1 MRKIFRAL
9 VTCALPVIISACASS
24 HVIVGQTRTP
34 IQPDQVKVYL
44 QPPAK
49 YETIALLEANDM
61 GANGFSQQSRVNKV
75 MKRLK
80 KEAASLGA
88 NGIVLQGM
96 GSEYAGSVG
105 SGFATGNGGFATGM
119 GWSAAQMRKVGQAT
133 AIYVDPA
140 TKQATQ

>member
-1 MRKIFRAL
+1 MKVVKILAL
-9 VTCALPVIISACASS
+9 SVIFGALTACASS
-24 HVIVGQTRTP
+24 HVIVGTTRAP
-34 IQPDQVKVYL
+34 IQPDQVKIYL

-49 YETIALLEANDM
+49 YETVALLEANDM

-105 SGFATGNGGFATGM
+105 TGFASGNGGFASGV
-119 GWSAAQMRKVGQAT
+119 GFSAAQMRKVGQAT
-133 AIYVDPA
+133 AIYVDPSVV
-140 TKQATQ
+140 QPTQ

>member
-1 MRKIFRAL
+1 MNAVKILAL
-9 VTCALPVIISACASS
+9 GVMFGALAACASS
-24 HVIVGQTRTP
+24 HVIVGTTRAP
-34 IQPDQVKVYL
+34 IQPDQVKIYL

-49 YETIALLEANDM
+49 FETVALLEANDM

-105 SGFATGNGGFATGM
+105 TGFASGNGGFATGM
-119 GWSAAQMRKVGQAT
+119 GFSAAQMHKVGKAT
-133 AIYVDPA
+133 AIYVDPGTVQPA
-140 TKQATQ
+140 R

>member
-1 MRKIFRAL
+1 MKVFQYAKPL
-9 VTCALPVIISACASS
+9 AGCALAVLLSACASS
-24 HVIVGQTRTP
+24 HVIVGTTRAP

-49 YETIALLEANDM
+49 YETVALLEANDM

-105 SGFATGNGGFATGM
+105 SGFASGSGG
-119 GWSAAQMRKVGQAT
+119 
-133 AIYVDPA
+133 
-140 TKQATQ
+140 

>member
-1 MRKIFRAL
+1 MKAVKLLAL
-9 VTCALPVIISACASS
+9 CVISGALAACASS
-24 HVIVGQTRTP
+24 HVIVGKTRAP
-34 IQPDQVKVYL
+34 IQPDQVRVYL

-49 YETIALLEANDM
+49 YETVALLEANDM

-80 KEAASLGA
+80 KEAADLGA

-105 SGFATGNGGFATGM
+105 SGFASGNGGFATGM
-119 GWSAAQMRKVGQAT
+119 GFSAAQMRKVGQAT

-140 TKQATQ
+140 NEQPTQ

>member
-1 MRKIFRAL
+1 MNAVKILAL
-9 VTCALPVIISACASS
+9 GVMFGALAACASS
-24 HVIVGQTRTP
+24 HVIVGTTRAP
-34 IQPDQVKVYL
+34 IQPDQVKIYL

-49 YETIALLEANDM
+49 FETVALLEANDM

-105 SGFATGNGGFATGM
+105 TGFASGNGGSPRA
-119 GWSAAQMRKVGQAT
+119 WASLRHRCIK
-133 AIYVDPA
+133 
-140 TKQATQ
+140 

>member
-1 MRKIFRAL
+1 MKKLLFLGMAL
-9 VTCALPVIISACASS
+9 ALTACASS
-24 HVIVGQTRTP
+24 HVIVGKVRP
-34 IQPDQVKVYL
+34 AINPDQVQVYL
-44 QPPAK
+44 QPPVGA
-49 YETIALLEANDM
+49 ETVAMLEANDM

-105 SGFATGNGGFATGM
+105 SGFATGNGGFASGF
-119 GWSAAQMRKVGQAT
+119 GFSAAQMRKVGQAV
-133 AIYVDPA
+133 AVYVDPN
-140 TKQATQ
+140 TFQPNK

>member
-1 MRKIFRAL
+1 MKKLLMAAL
-9 VTCALPVIISACASS
+9 AVTLAGCASS
-24 HVIVGQTRTP
+24 HVIVGQTRAP

-49 YETIALLEANDM
+49 YETVALLEANDM

-105 SGFATGNGGFATGM
+105 SGFGTATATGNTAFGSGFGF
-119 GWSAAQMRKVGQAT
+119 SAAQMRKVGQAT
-133 AIYVDPA
+133 AIYVAPA
-140 TKQATQ
+140 DQPTQ

>member
-1 MRKIFRAL
+1 MKKLLLVAL
-9 VTCALPVIISACASS
+9 SAALAACASS
-24 HVIVGQTRTP
+24 HVLVGKARAP
-34 IQPDQVKVYL
+34 ISPDQVQVYL
-44 QPPAK
+44 QPPAGA
-49 YETIALLEANDM
+49 ETVALLEANDM

-119 GWSAAQMRKVGQAT
+119 GFSAAQMRKTGQAV
-133 AIYVDPA
+133 AVYVAPNVA
-140 TKQATQ
+140 QPTK

>member
-1 MRKIFRAL
+1 MNVVKILAL
-9 VTCALPVIISACASS
+9 GVMFGALAACASS
-24 HVIVGQTRTP
+24 HVIVGTTRAP
-34 IQPDQVKVYL
+34 IQPDQVKIYL

-49 YETIALLEANDM
+49 FETVALLEANDM

-88 NGIVLQGM
+88 NGIVLQGI

-105 SGFATGNGGFATGM
+105 TGFASGNGGFASGV
-119 GWSAAQMRKVGQAT
+119 GFSAAQMRKVGQAT
-133 AIYVDPA
+133 AIYVDP
-140 TKQATQ
+140 KSP